1 MIKSE
6 VQLLNEMTTTIQ
18 RKDGFFME
26 VWKEIEGTH
35 GRYFVS
41 NKGQVKSLCGR
52 TDRILKQKKHRVKRV
67 CGDVFYCSVKIDYE
81 VNSQKD
87 KLVHRLVAEAFI
99 PNPNN
104 YPIIN
109 HIDEDTQNNSVENLE
124 WCTHS
129 YNALYGNAQKRR
141 IESRK

>member
-1 MIKSE
+1 
-6 VQLLNEMTTTIQ
+6 
-18 RKDGFFME
+18 ME

-35 GRYFVS
+35 GRYFIS

-67 CGDVFYCSVKIDYE
+67 CGDVFYCSVKIDYDT
-81 VNSQKD
+81 NTQKD

-109 HIDEDTQNNSVENLE
+109 HIDENTQNNCVENLE

-129 YNALYGNAQKRR
+129 YNALYGDAQKRR
-141 IESRK
+141 IESFNKGRCEYYASSQNSARV